1 MHRAGDRRAAR
12 RRDWLRSGAGGG
24 QRIFVWPSA
33 TPSMGCQRGS
43 AASLLAVAMSA
54 VVVADDEAEL
64 RLRAF
69 LEKRAQK
76 VSHEAKS

>member
-54 VVVADDEAEL
+54 VVVAEL